1 MYNVYNICIYISII
15 CIIINIIYIIYSMY
29 IIFYIYIYIYILYT
43 YILVRC
49 PLQRTESGGHSAW
62 VLEGRS
68 GSNELP
74 IFSDWQCL
82 KWENHRK
89 TIGKWWFNEALWW
102 FNGIFHG
109 IYPLVNVYIAMERS
123 TIFNGKI
130 HYKWPFSIATL
141 NYQRVL
147 ADFIRLI
154 HQQFK
159 VAYCEGNPGTTM
171 KSEGVGITR
180 QSRYITKQNRG
191 RTVEAGS

>member
-1 MYNVYNICIYISII
+1 MYKAYNIYVY
-15 CIIINIIYIIYSMY
+15 INIICMILYYIIYY
-29 IIFYIYIYIYILYT
+29 IYT

-49 PLQRTESGGHSAW
+49 PLQRTESGGRSAW

-74 IFSDWQCL
+74 IFSDWQWFSQERHRVSVVNNHSLNCL
-82 KWENHRK
+82 KQLNHRK

-102 FNGIFHG
+102 FRKDPPF
-109 IYPLVNVYIAMERS
+109 
-123 TIFNGKI
+123 FNEKI

-159 VAYCEGNPGTTM
+159 VAYCEGNLGITM